1 MPGYRPHIIGGAV
14 LAAGALFAAQTL
26 RVHAPGLPT
35 QAAQLAVATAFA
47 LAPDVDTHS
56 RGRSWFYGLLVLADA
71 ALIVTRHYQWA
82 ALLGLL
88 AMLPA
93 IDGHRGWT
101 HTWWAMLLVPLPLL
115 LAPVLLYGW
124 AWQTAAPW
132 YLSAVLGYFSHLL
145 LDRQF

>member
-1 MPGYRPHIIGGAV
+1 MPGYRTHLVGGAV

-26 RVHAPGLPT
+26 RIHAPGLPT
-35 QAAQLAVATAFA
+35 QAALLAVSTAFA
-47 LAPDVDTHS
+47 LAPDVD
-56 RGRSWFYGLLVLADA
+56 
-71 ALIVTRHYQWA
+71 QWA

-124 AWQTAAPW
+124 AWQAAVPW
-132 YLSAVLGYFSHLL
+132 YAAAVLGYFSHLL